1 MPVLAL
7 PGRAF
12 FAPRRLRAPATIGKM
27 IKPVVVAIVVI
38 VSSAIFQ
45 AAAAPLFFEPSTAEV
60 PTDSGKASP
69 LPAERDDRFAGHR
82 PSWCP
87 RAQKWA
93 ERHVCGDAD
102 LSALDV
108 RMESYY
114 FAAFGRTASDAQL
127 AFRRQQLDWIQSWW
141 IACGIGPY
149 GTGVPVDI
157 GLFRSCLKDHY
168 SNRIMQLGGAV
179 R

>member
-1 MPVLAL
+1 MVIA
-7 PGRAF
+7 GA
-12 FAPRRLRAPATIGKM
+12 AISPA
-27 IKPVVVAIVVI
+27 V
-38 VSSAIFQ
+38 
-45 AAAAPLFFEPSTAEV
+45 AAPLSFGPSTAEV
-60 PTDSGKASP
+60 PTDFGKSGPQPVEQADP
-69 LPAERDDRFAGHR
+69 FAGHR

-87 RAQKWA
+87 KAQKWA
-93 ERHVCGDAD
+93 ERYVCDDAQ

-108 RMESYY
+108 RMESHY
-114 FAAFGRTASDAQL
+114 FAAFGRTAGDARPTFRQEQL
-127 AFRRQQLDWIQSWW
+127 EWIRSWW

-157 GLFRSCLKDHY
+157 GLFRSCLQEHY